1 MSEPQIICPKCR
13 TAIRLTDSLAAPL
26 LAKTRKQFEQR
37 LAQQELGFA
46 KRETELRKQK
56 DELAKARKAID
67 EAVAKK
73 LASARTAIAKAEA
86 QKARRA
92 LANDLDQRDRQL
104 TELQRHLDANAAKL
118 AEAQKAQAAVLRKAR
133 ELDDAKRELELSVE
147 QRVQEALTTVRSQA
161 ERDVEARLKAKVSER
176 DVQIAGMQ
184 RKIEELRSK
193 ATQGSEQL
201 QGEAFEHEVEA
212 ALRHQFPQDLIEPT
226 PVGELGGDILQRVRN
241 ATGQLCGTLLWELKA
256 TRTWNERWL
265 AKLRDDQR
273 AAHAD
278 VALLVSNVL
287 PKGCESFGILDGVW
301 VTHRRYAMPLAAA
314 LRYSLIEVATLR
326 QANDGQRSKMEL
338 MYQYLTGPQF
348 RLRIEAI
355 VDKFT
360 DMQADLDRER
370 KAITRLWAKREQQL
384 NTVITSS
391 AGLYGDLQ
399 GIAGNTMPEIE
410 QLDLLMIEERPS
422 NQQ

>member
-1 MSEPQIICPKCR
+1 MSEPQIVCPKCR

-37 LAQQELGFA
+37 LAQQEAGFV

-67 EAVAKK
+67 DAVAKK
-73 LASARTAIAKAEA
+73 LASARTTIAKAEA

-92 LANDLDQRDRQL
+92 LADDLAQRDRQL
-104 TELQRHLDANAAKL
+104 SELQQHLDANTAKL
-118 AEAQKAQAAVLRKAR
+118 ADAQKAQAAVLRKTR

-147 QRVQEALTTVRSQA
+147 QRVQEALATVRSQA
-161 ERDVEARLKAKVSER
+161 ERDAEARLKARVTER

-184 RKIEELRSK
+184 RKIEELRRK
-193 ATQGSEQL
+193 AAQGSEQL

-212 ALRHQFPQDLIEPT
+212 SLRCQFPQDAIEP
-226 PVGELGGDILQRVRN
+226 VRAGELGGDILQRVRN
-241 ATGQLCGTLLWELKA
+241 PGGQICGALLWELKTA
-256 TRTWNERWL
+256 KTWNERWL

-273 AAHAD
+273 AAQAD
-278 VALLVSNVL
+278 VALLVSTIL
-287 PKGCESFGILDGVW
+287 PKGMETFGLIEGVW
-301 VTHRRYAMPLAAA
+301 VAHRRYAMPLAAA
-314 LRYSLIEVATLR
+314 LRHSLMEVASLR
-326 QANDGQRSKMEL
+326 QARDGQRTKMEL
-338 MYQYLTGPQF
+338 MYQYLTGPSF

-355 VDKFT
+355 AEKFT

-384 NTVITSS
+384 NAVITSS

-410 QLDLLMIEERPS
+410 RFEVIQIEDKS
-422 NQQ
+422 